1 MSDIIR
7 MARAA
12 YGPAYDQMAA
22 EAGRIKDEYVRA
34 GGNPLHVYSPERVQ
48 AYMDGGMGAL
58 ESAAPLPRQDG
69 SIAGP
74 YVPPEMALANNM
86 IEKRA
91 LPAVLAALADGIHTV
106 SSGVDEQ
113 TGNGFA
119 IGRAPGGEVV
129 RVER

>member
-7 MARAA
+7 MARSV

-22 EAGRIKDEYVRA
+22 EAGQIKNEYVQA
-34 GGNPLHVYSPERVQ
+34 GGDPLHVYSPERVQ
-48 AYMDGGMGAL
+48 AYLGGGMAGL
-58 ESAAPLPRQDG
+58 EGAAPEARPDG

-86 IEKRA
+86 VERRA

-106 SSGVDEQ
+106 SSGVDSG
-113 TGNGFA
+113 TGMGFA
-119 IGRAPGGEVV
+119 IGRAPSGEVV
-129 RVER
+129 RVDR